1 MKHKRL
7 LGFILSGLMLFSS
20 SLVYMPVNK
29 DVTDLGMTANA
40 AVENF
45 NYSDA
50 DVFTADALLAKAVM
64 PDGTF
69 YPLSADMAFGY
80 TVVQRE
86 FIYQSVSEEVAS
98 NAVEY
103 GSALYWQNL
112 EKTLKGDFKGMLNW
126 EEVMYEALIMDYLA
140 YEGQSEAHKSDLLK
154 STHEFE
160 AKILNELAKHGVK
173 SLDSLAVEDYWNYAK
188 DINLSMD
195 LNSALGMIG
204 KATNMVKS
212 ASNYHDKL
220 CKILAVQKADE
231 DRLAFLKEMK
241 NASTDVHFNNAV
253 AKVISYYEISEAD
266 SLEEYLNVYVT
277 VTEAGTDIVLQ
288 SAWTE
293 FLAELSVECPD
304 VAAATAY
311 LRLGTAGFDWLCNT
325 NDISDATLQMQL
337 IYNAGLY
344 ANMAYRNMRDEYSS
358 SLDVGNAT
366 TFIHAYE
373 NYIAFKTYDNTIVD
387 SYFYQKLCDGA
398 INQLAALFNSGNKT
412 TYETWSQAIASEKKS
427 AETWL
432 SCINLYRDFYDC
444 MTTDTST
451 SEESELTSEDA
462 ETVGTELN
470 DNILWELAKSEK
482 SYATSLNRW
491 EGDITLTRDMTI
503 SGNLY
508 LTDWVVIDA
517 NGNEEYHSFSSL
529 DLNGHTLTIT
539 GNLIHKLG
547 RIKINN
553 GTLNVI
559 GNYSIK
565 NSTVNNI
572 GEIEYNDC
580 YAGLFMQNENDK
592 VNIDGDFLI
601 HKSRYGLDIHRG
613 IISAGGNIWCDG
625 NVGYLYSEDDG
636 SPSTNR
642 LILNG
647 TGVQKI
653 FTDSKTEVGFVR
665 FNEIEVINPD
675 RTIIWSG
682 DLYFNKL
689 VSDINIKADNLNLF
703 SFDLNQHTMNIEG
716 NVEKNDTL
724 YYPTGQW
731 YNININGGTLNINGD
746 FIHTT
751 GTITCNNG
759 TMNITG
765 NYAIENTT
773 TNNVGET
780 EYIECCAS
788 LIMRNKHDKVKIDGN
803 FTTHNLYAYHHYY
816 SDNYGVIL
824 EKGTLTIGGDF
835 WSDYGFFALSDE
847 HKTILNGTGEQI
859 VYLVNDQNY
868 NILGELEIN
877 ESSNRKIV
885 WNGEFKINK
894 LANDVSIQ
902 SQNLT
907 LYTCNLN
914 QHILTIDGNVE
925 MQDMYGYDGFDLNGG
940 VLNINGDFTH
950 KSGTLK
956 CNNGTLNITGNYAME
971 DSTTNRAGE
980 KDYNPC
986 YADLCM
992 YNKNDKVNVGG
1003 NFTTHYL
1010 ADYPSGNVYLSEGI
1024 LTVNGDIWSDG
1035 GIDGL
1040 VNQSH
1045 KTILAGNK
1053 KQSVTMSDSEKFDI
1067 LMLTKPV
1074 SNYTFTPDE
1083 CWYTLITAEPDLGDI
1098 NSDNSIS
1105 VADIVI
1111 LQKYLHSKQKFTKEQ
1126 AQLADIN
1133 DDGIV
1138 NVYDLILLKR
1148 KLIYG

>member
-7 LGFILSGLMLFSS
+7 LSMALSGMMLLSCS
-20 SLVYMPVNK
+20 MYIPS
-29 DVTDLGMTANA
+29 DLIVSDLEIIGNA

-64 PDGTF
+64 PDGAF
-69 YPLSADMAFGY
+69 YPPSADMAFGY

-204 KATNMVKS
+204 KATNIVKS

-358 SLDVGNAT
+358 SPDVGNAT

-373 NYIAFKTYDNTIVD
+373 NYIAFKTYANTIVD
-387 SYFYQKLCDGA
+387 NYFYQKLCDGA
-398 INQLAALFNSGNKT
+398 INQIAALFNSGNKT
-412 TYETWSQAIASEKKS
+412 TYETWSQAIVSEKKS

-432 SCINLYRDFYDC
+432 SCINLYRDFYDR

-451 SEESELTSEDA
+451 AEESELTPEEA

-491 EGDITLTRDMTI
+491 EGDITLTRDMTV
-503 SGNLY
+503 SGDLY
-508 LTDWVVIDA
+508 LTDWMVIDA

-529 DLNGHTLTIT
+529 DLNGHTLTIN

-547 RIKINN
+547 NITINN
-553 GTLNVI
+553 GTLNI
-559 GNYSIK
+559 TGNYSIK
-565 NSTVNNI
+565 NSTVNSTGEVEYQRCNARLFMKNVNDKVNVSGDFVNYGGCELSAGRLSVSRNLFLYCQNYDNCGWI
-572 GEIEYNDC
+572 SSGEIFSEYN
-580 YAGLFMQNENDK
+580 ENGGCLVLSGNGDQVVTVSPIEDTYLGDSIYFNSIEVKDYDK
-592 VNIDGDFLI
+592 RNIVWNGCFNVKRLKSNMNLKSDNLNLIWFDLNKYTVNIDGDVI
-601 HKSRYGLDIHRG
+601 MDSQWNPSLD
-613 IISAGGNIWCDG
+613 
-625 NVGYLYSEDDG
+625 
-636 SPSTNR
+636 
-642 LILNG
+642 
-647 TGVQKI
+647 
-653 FTDSKTEVGFVR
+653 
-665 FNEIEVINPD
+665 
-675 RTIIWSG
+675 
-682 DLYFNKL
+682 
-689 VSDINIKADNLNLF
+689 
-703 SFDLNQHTMNIEG
+703 
-716 NVEKNDTL
+716 
-724 YYPTGQW
+724 
-731 YNININGGTLNINGD
+731 GGTLNINGN
-746 FIHTT
+746 FTQKQGVIH
-751 GTITCNNG
+751 CNNG
-759 TMNITG
+759 ELRING
-765 NYAIENTT
+765 NYYIENTT
-773 TNNVGET
+773 KNNVGEI
-780 EYIECCAS
+780 EYNTCYAGFT
-788 LIMRNKHDKVKIDGN
+788 MRNANDKVVINGN
-803 FTTHNLYAYHHYY
+803 LETHKLYEYHYWASY
-816 SDNYGVIL
+816 DNGIFL
-824 EKGTLTIGGDF
+824 ENGELSVAGNI
-835 WSDYGFFALSDE
+835 WSDMGFYGASDS
-847 HKTILNGTGEQI
+847 HKTVLNGTGEQDI
-859 VYLVNDQNY
+859 YLAYDSGYNVLGSLYVQNVD
-868 NILGELEIN
+868 
-877 ESSNRKIV
+877 NRKIN
-885 WNGEFKINK
+885 WTGDFKVLKLINDFTI
-894 LANDVSIQ
+894 NTDD
-902 SQNLT
+902 
-907 LYTCNLN
+907 
-914 QHILTIDGNVE
+914 LTIYNCDINGRIFTINGNVKMNE
-925 MQDMYGYDGFDLNGG
+925 LYGYDGVNISGG
-940 VLNINGDFTH
+940 ILNINGDFTH
-950 KSGTLK
+950 KSGTIT

-1003 NFTTHYL
+1003 NFTTHSL
-1010 ADYPSGNVYLSEGI
+1010 ADYPSGNVYFSKGI

-1035 GIDGL
+1035 GISASDS
-1040 VNQSH
+1040 QSH
-1045 KTILAGNK
+1045 KTILSGDK
-1053 KQSVTMSDSEKFDI
+1053 TQFVTMSDSEKFDI

-1074 SNYTFTPDE
+1074 SNYTFIPDE
-1083 CWYTLITAEPDLGDI
+1083 CWYTLVTAESNLGDV
-1098 NSDNSIS
+1098 NLDGSAS
-1105 VADIVI
+1105 VVDVVL
-1111 LQKYLHSKQKFTKEQ
+1111 LQKYLHNKQKFTKTQYEISDMNGDGKVNIFD
-1126 AQLADIN
+1126 LA
-1133 DDGIV
+1133 
-1138 NVYDLILLKR
+1138 LLKR
-1148 KLIYG
+1148 KLLQK